1 MPLGRSYDNN
11 NRDEY
16 LPVYYSKYGTG
27 NADGIDPSA
36 LSYSFYNR
44 MLKLSISPLKM
55 NNGDKISYDHEN
67 AAVVWLTHTKAR
79 MLYDQITRVLSG
91 EISNGGVPTGTEGLI
106 RFCDGK
112 ELGINNYCLIINKVN
127 ENGEVVSSYAYEF
140 KTHYH
145 YAVENFSPKD
155 SGHKKYYYDR
165 IEVDQLLDVLKSY
178 YEAMTGAMAYS
189 VMDAMRFTTNSQNTK
204 MDLIMSKLGVEY
216 KAGMTSRSS
225 SGSSYFDN
233 HSESSSNNNNRE
245 IRTATMDEL
254 E

>member
-27 NADGIDPSA
+27 NAEGIDPSA

-55 NNGDKISYDHEN
+55 NNGDKISYDHDN
-67 AAVVWLTHTKAR
+67 AAVVWITHTKAR
-79 MLYDQITRVLSG
+79 MLYDQITKVLNG

-127 ENGEVVSSYAYEF
+127 ENGEVISSYAYEF

-145 YAVENFSPKD
+145 YAVENYSPKD
-155 SGHKKYYYDR
+155 SSHKKCYYDR
-165 IEVDQLLDVLKSY
+165 IEIDQLLDLLKTY
-178 YEAMTGAMAYS
+178 YEAMTGATAYS
-189 VMDAMRFTTNSQNTK
+189 VMDGMRFNTNAQNTK

-216 KAGMTSRSS
+216 KNGMTSRSS
-225 SGSSYFDN
+225 NGSYFDN
-233 HSESSSNNNNRE
+233 HSESNSTSGRE
-245 IRTATMDEL
+245 IRTTTMEEL